1 MTTTK
6 DICKVCGAPMNSA
19 ICHQCGWTPMLFP
32 ARVPKSIHD
41 FESERIAVA
50 KEIMKEKEMHISQE
64 KALQENQQNLISVS
78 SQLSEAK
85 DKLKQNEKVLESAYA
100 KSEEDK
106 HRIAELEKKLADAQ
120 QYTKSTEANT
130 ALAYLV
136 MTSRDKVS
144 AIYEIHEGENSFG
157 YSNSHGNHHQIICD
171 QPIADKHFVIK
182 AKTALSQRGIKRTEF
197 TVKPC
202 EGKLF
207 GAKGEANRYNAEV
220 VLEKNSSIYIG
231 DIRFTLVAN
240 KQ

>member
-1 MTTTK
+1 MNCPICNKELQLTDTYCPECGFEQHIYPEPLSPAQKEYEEERVNKYKEQRTK
-6 DICKVCGAPMNSA
+6 KEEELKKQEDA
-19 ICHQCGWTPMLFP
+19 
-32 ARVPKSIHD
+32 
-41 FESERIAVA
+41 FEKITA
-50 KEIMKEKEMHISQE
+50 
-64 KALQENQQNLISVS
+64 
-78 SQLSEAK
+78 QLSEAQ

-106 HRIAELEKKLADAQ
+106 HRIAELEKKIADVQ

-157 YSNSHGNHHQIICD
+157 YSNSNGNHHQIICD
-171 QPIADKHFVIK
+171 QPIADKHFVIN
-182 AKTALSQRGIKRTEF
+182 AKTTLSQRGVKRTEF

-202 EGKLF
+202 EGKIF
-207 GAKGEANRYNAEV
+207 GAKGGANLFNTEV

-231 DIRFTLVAN
+231 EIRFTLVSN